1 MEKTTN
7 GFNLN
12 YELVDYSSI
21 RVTKKGKNDMYEW
34 GDSLTFRSLNVY
46 TIQDE
51 ELGELDKEELIDFK
65 IPCENLTEAAEL
77 NKLIRTLQRNGVV
90 LNLNGYLP
98 RKIDGNPI
106 LTVQITDKPID
117 LFKKYHS
124 AMTKT
129 ESKTEKA
136 S

>member
-1 MEKTTN
+1 MEKTRS

-12 YELVDYSSI
+12 YELVEYTSI
-21 RVTKKGKNDMYEW
+21 GATKKGSNDQFEW
-34 GDSLTFRSLNVY
+34 GHALKFRSANVY
-46 TIQDE
+46 TIIDE
-51 ELGELDKEELIDFK
+51 ELGELDKEELIEFK
-65 IPCENLTEAAEL
+65 IPCENLTEVAEL
-77 NKLIRTLQRNGVV
+77 NKLLRTLQKNGVV

-106 LTVQITDKPID
+106 LTVQITDKPIE

-129 ESKTEKA
+129 EKA